1 MAIVYQ
7 EQEDGKK
14 LHLSGDGRCDTPGFS
29 AKYCH
34 YTLMLDDPKEIIHT
48 ELLQVNKRLT
58 QENKNTC
65 YYCCCENYYSIQVS
79 IQLYSTEA
87 GSSVAMEPL
96 GFKRGMKEIMGD
108 GLDIEVMT
116 TDRSTSIRTIM
127 REEFPNVQHEFD
139 IWHTAKGMY
148 FLPSLYT
155 HNETSPILQPSP
167 FTNHVQSF
175 AAQSDLYIADKRM
188 GFGCTLQKNTTNVVR
203 GPNLCYIYSFRFEEE
218 DTEERSN

>member
-1 MAIVYQ
+1 MAIVYL

-29 AKYCH
+29 AKNCH
-34 YTLMLDDPKEIIHT
+34 YTFMLDDTKEIIHT

-58 QENKNTC
+58 LENKNIC

-116 TDRSTSIRTIM
+116 TDRSTSIRKIM

-155 HNETSPILQPSP
+155 HNET
-167 FTNHVQSF
+167 
-175 AAQSDLYIADKRM
+175 
-188 GFGCTLQKNTTNVVR
+188 
-203 GPNLCYIYSFRFEEE
+203 
-218 DTEERSN
+218 